1 MSAQEPS
8 SRHCPSLSMADA
20 SLPQDPES
28 VRLSSPPQPLTTGEM
43 SREDRERL
51 VQQRME
57 DMRRKNEELLRR
69 HAEIEADKKNA
80 DLLSSAA
87 IKDNSLRKPPSAD
100 SSSLTQEKAEK
111 KPPKPREPR
120 ELRVRAVPPPVERD
134 ALAHRMQ
141 RLSTEDGPPPDPNY
155 RFLADRMREGDAD
168 GDGDA
173 SRDRGSSRRHRDN
186 YGGQDF
192 ENVRHAMRQDKA
204 LQREAGHAL
213 PPKLAMTGRQRREY
227 EQWKSDRAAIDQA
240 RMQRHMDS
248 EGNFTREWDLHKD
261 EQLGP
266 PSPPTDRRAPRGGC
280 TLESRMR
287 GSSRGRGEGGRRSS
301 HHGPIGG
308 RGRGSPGD
316 SGVSG
321 DESFH
326 GKARHLRRGG
336 SAGKGVINGQDVSH
350 RRGSRHNS
358 QRCHSARS
366 DISEGSTSDDT
377 QGTQEPPPPLSADD
391 AMESG
396 PAESG
401 SSEEPSEQAAPS
413 EANSEGLWEK

>member
-287 GSSRGRGEGGRRSS
+287 GTPS
-301 HHGPIGG
+301 
-308 RGRGSPGD
+308 
-316 SGVSG
+316 
-321 DESFH
+321 
-326 GKARHLRRGG
+326 
-336 SAGKGVINGQDVSH
+336 
-350 RRGSRHNS
+350 
-358 QRCHSARS
+358 
-366 DISEGSTSDDT
+366 
-377 QGTQEPPPPLSADD
+377 PPP
-391 AMESG
+391 
-396 PAESG
+396 
-401 SSEEPSEQAAPS
+401 EEEI
-413 EANSEGLWEK
+413 W